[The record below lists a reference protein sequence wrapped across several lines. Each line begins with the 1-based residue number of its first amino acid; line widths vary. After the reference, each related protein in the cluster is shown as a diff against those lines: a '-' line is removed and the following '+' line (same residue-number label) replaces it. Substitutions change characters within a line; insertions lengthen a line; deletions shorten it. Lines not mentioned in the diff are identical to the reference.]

1 MQGLLMKRRA
11 SRPTWRSWR
20 ARIEERWAETLCP
33 LHLLHRR
40 IRMGAIIKAA
50 AIRFSY
56 DDAFQEVVPFQPR
69 VRQAGLLARQISTGR
84 RPCTD
89 EWSMLI
95 GQTRY

>member
-1 MQGLLMKRRA
+1 VD
-11 SRPTWRSWR
+11 
-20 ARIEERWAETLCP
+20 AETLCP

-69 VRQAGLLARQISTGR
+69 VRQAGLLARQTGLLARQRSTGR
-84 RPCTD
+84 RPCTH
-89 EWSMLI
+89 EWSMLV
-95 GQTRY
+95 GQARY